1 MITFA
6 FYQAYVTSQ
15 FRFQLWSCVISICPR
30 ANFLVSSVRPKTR
43 RDGGPSLSGS
53 QRRVIK
59 LLTPQLTSQNHTRF
73 FSPKLNFTNTFRES
87 ELLRNDLNLWEPA
100 LLSLRAVQSF
110 YLLYFEGWTLRAP
123 LTPTLQKSHYYYRA
137 FVYNDPRKPPWT
149 LFHLVSSTNR
159 LISRTLRLEDAM
171 RTRPEK

>member
-15 FRFQLWSCVISICPR
+15 FRFQPWSCVISICPR

-73 FSPKLNFTNTFRES
+73 FSPKLNFINTFQES
-87 ELLRNDLNLWEPA
+87 ELLRNDLKPVRASAALTPGCSIFLFA
-100 LLSLRAVQSF
+100 LLWRMDSTCTSNSYTAEISLLLQS
-110 YLLYFEGWTLRAP
+110 
-123 LTPTLQKSHYYYRA
+123 
-137 FVYNDPRKPPWT
+137 RKPPWT